1 LNGASPVIFDR
12 PVFLLSSPRSGSTL
26 LLKTMAQA
34 PDALTIG
41 GESHALIETIPGLH
55 PFDRGWSSNRLEAT
69 DATPA
74 IAGELRHRFAMT
86 LRDRDGIPA
95 RGAVRMVEKTP
106 KNSLRVPFFDAIF
119 PDALFVY
126 LHRDVRQ
133 TLSSMIEAWSS
144 GLFRTYPRLPDWPGT
159 PWSLLLVPGWQDWRG
174 LPLPEIVARQW
185 AAVTSL
191 LLDDLDR
198 LPKERTMALAYD
210 QLVATPRPTME
221 ALSRAVGLGWDRPL
235 DGNLPLSAT
244 TVTAPSAE
252 KWRRHEA
259 EIRAIW
265 PIVEPVD
272 TRARAWL
279 EAHRI
284 AF

>member
-1 LNGASPVIFDR
+1 MSNGTPVIFDR
-12 PVFLLSSPRSGSTL
+12 PVFLLSAPRSGSTL

-34 PDALTIG
+34 PGAFTIG

-55 PFDRGWSSNRLEAT
+55 PFDRGWSSNRLEAA

-74 IAGELRHRFAMT
+74 IARELRHRFTAT
-86 LRDRDGIPA
+86 LHDRDGTPA
-95 RGAVRMVEKTP
+95 RGTVRMVEKTP

-126 LHRDVRQ
+126 LYRDVRQ

-144 GLFRTYPRLPDWPGT
+144 GLFRTYPRLPHWPGM
-159 PWSLLLVPGWQDWRG
+159 PWSLLLVPGWQQMRG

-185 AAVTSL
+185 ATVTTM

-198 LPKERTMALAYD
+198 LPRDRRMALAYD
-210 QLVATPRPTME
+210 ELLAEPRPTMDV
-221 ALSRAVGLGWDRPL
+221 LSGAVGLGWDRPL
-235 DGNLPLSAT
+235 EGELPLSAT
-244 TVTAPSAE
+244 TVTAPSAD
-252 KWRRHEA
+252 KWRRHES
-259 EIRAIW
+259 EIRSIW

-272 TRARAWL
+272 ARARAWL
-279 EAHRI
+279 AAHRVT
-284 AF
+284 A